1 MIDSYGRNIDY
12 IRISVTDRC
21 NLRCIYCMP
30 QEGIQLAEHKEILN
44 YQEIGRICRNLAGL
58 GFQKIKLTGGEPL
71 VRKNLTELVRQ
82 LKEIEGIQEITLTT
96 NGVLLKES
104 VKELVQAG
112 ITGFNVSLDT
122 LSPEVFQYI
131 TRRDE
136 LEKVMEGIEEALQ
149 YPETALKVNCV
160 PLGIPE
166 QDLLS
171 IAGLAREHKIHVRFI
186 EMMPIGYGKKYICL
200 TQDEL
205 MERLTGAYGPAVLVT
220 NKLGNGPASYYAFE
234 GFTGSVGFI
243 SAISH
248 KFCKEC
254 NRIRLTSQGFLKT
267 CLQYNTGIDLRRLIR
282 AGATDEELREEIA
295 AAILNKPREHHFS
308 ETEIQKEE
316 GRMMWQIGG

>member
-30 QEGIQLAEHKEILN
+30 QEGIQLAEHQEILN

-58 GFQKIKLTGGEPL
+58 GFKKIKLTGGEPL

-82 LKEIEGIQEITLTT
+82 LKEIEGIQEINLTT

-122 LSPEVFQYI
+122 LSPEVFRHI

-149 YPETALKVNCV
+149 YPEIALKVNCV

-171 IAGLAREHKIHVRFI
+171 IAGLAREHRIHVRFI
-186 EMMPIGYGKKYICL
+186 EMMPIGYGKKYFCL

-205 MERLTGAYGPAVLVT
+205 MERLAGAYGPAVPVT
-220 NKLGNGPASYYAFE
+220 NKLGNGPASYYDFE
-234 GFTGSVGFI
+234 GFTGSIGFI

-248 KFCKEC
+248 KFCGEC

-295 AAILNKPREHHFS
+295 AAILNKPREHHFT
-308 ETEIQKEE
+308 ETEIQREE